1 MVNQEELLEY
11 LREDASKGIELAIQQ
26 YGKAVKTIC
35 QSVLSGYSSED
46 IEEAVSDSFVALW
59 EAREKIT
66 LLDGEGLKGY
76 LYGIARNTALNRR
89 RRLAKECL
97 VQNIEETEEIASTED
112 IESNVINRSEY
123 EVLYQLIAS
132 MKSPDKEVFIY
143 RYYYQKLVK
152 EIAELLT
159 LRAKAVEN
167 RLARGRS
174 RLKKQLMQSGIE
186 IA

>member
-1 MVNQEELLEY
+1 M
-11 LREDASKGIELAIQQ
+11 
-26 YGKAVKTIC
+26 
-35 QSVLSGYSSED
+35 
-46 IEEAVSDSFVALW
+46 
-59 EAREKIT
+59 
-66 LLDGEGLKGY
+66 
-76 LYGIARNTALNRR
+76 YGIARNTALNRR

-143 RYYYQKLVK
+143 RYYYQKSVK

-159 LRAKAVEN
+159 LKAKAVEN